1 MRENGKHSAAMAS
14 SSRRSGISRNIE
26 STVRVR
32 KYKAE
37 EINLI
42 HLADLAEE
50 KLGRRPFDWQLE
62 AASALL
68 QGEDLV
74 LDVGTGNGKTLVFSL
89 PLLLDSRDI
98 NIIVSP
104 LSALMIDQVRHVL
117 LSSSI
122 CGTHP
127 RFSPRRLLFPLLLYA
142 ARQLLMLGVISCM
155 K

>member
-1 MRENGKHSAAMAS
+1 MAS

-142 ARQLLMLGVISCM
+142 VRQLLMLGVISCM